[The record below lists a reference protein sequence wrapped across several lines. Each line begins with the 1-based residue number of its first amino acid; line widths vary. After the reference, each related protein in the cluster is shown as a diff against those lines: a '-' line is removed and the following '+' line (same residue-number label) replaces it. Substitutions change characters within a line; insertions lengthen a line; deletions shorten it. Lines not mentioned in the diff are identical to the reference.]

1 MAQLKLTC
9 ALLLFASS
17 ASAGPI
23 VFDLRRGVG
32 SAGQQLDGQGSGAMV
47 TMDGLSATFLHNGG
61 VFNQNVGAFG
71 INAPAAGDVTDQI
84 DGGSGLTESLSVFFD
99 QYVTFTLLGASL
111 VGGSDFFD
119 LAVAGVLDGST
130 NQTDFL
136 GGLYVGPLL
145 GTLITAGLSID
156 TTHVAG
162 NGFSLNSTTVN
173 LPDALVPE
181 PGTCG
186 LVAMALGVGG
196 LLRWRRHALG
206 RYCI

>member
-1 MAQLKLTC
+1 LKLTC

-84 DGGSGLTESLSVFFD
+84 DGGSGLAESLSVIFD
-99 QYVTFTLLGASL
+99 QNVTFTSLGASSI
-111 VGGSDFFD
+111 GGSDFFD
-119 LAVAGVLDGST
+119 LTVAGVLDGST

-156 TTHVAG
+156 ITHVVG
-162 NGFSLNSTTVN
+162 NGFSLDSITVN
-173 LPDALVPE
+173 LPDAPVPE
-181 PGTCG
+181 PGIFG
-186 LVAMALGVGG
+186 LVALALGVGG
-196 LLRWRRHALG
+196 LLRWRRQALG
-206 RYCI
+206 RCSV